1 MLTKLMPVVVSLWVL
16 LFSTQVIAET
26 FTDTVKRVVPS
37 VCMVTSAP
45 IPVIAVDKDQKTV
58 PPQTDEQQNPFE
70 DFLDRDQSNHD
81 LPGPAPDPNAGSMG
95 TCFVVSY
102 GDKKV
107 VVTNQHVVGVIK
119 DGINKVI
126 FYGSFKNYPATLIA
140 VDKISDIA
148 VLEMSTTEGQRV
160 IESIKSLLW
169 ANSNNVL
176 QGEDIWAVG
185 HPMQQA
191 FTVTRGIVSYRGRR
205 NNSTW
210 QELIQSDVAINSGNS
225 GGPLLN
231 MAGEVI
237 GVNSFIISPS
247 GSPGQVGVNFS
258 VTSNLAKRVVE
269 QLIDIGF
276 VKRAKM
282 GLMFAPDHDRGLF
295 VVTDLEPGSPSEKAG
310 IKEKDFLIKINGI
323 DIKLVDDVGVAFD
336 LVLPGEEIEVIIL
349 RGNELIVK
357 VVKTVAIGP
366 IDDAL

>member
-37 VCMVTSAP
+37 VCMVTSTP
-45 IPVIAVDKDQKTV
+45 VPVIADDKDQKTV
-58 PPQTDEQQNPFE
+58 PPVDEQQNPF
-70 DFLDRDQSNHD
+70 DNFLERDQSNHD
-81 LPGPAPDPNAGSMG
+81 EPGPGPGPNPNAGSMG

-169 ANSNNVL
+169 ANSNNVQ

-231 MAGEVI
+231 LEGEVI
-237 GVNSFIISPS
+237 GVNSFIITPA
-247 GSPGQVGVNFS
+247 GGQIGVNFS

-269 QLIDIGF
+269 QLIDTGA

-282 GLMFAPDHDRGLF
+282 GVMFAPDFDRGLF
-295 VVTDLEPGSPSEKAG
+295 VVVKLESGSPSEAAD
-310 IKEKDFLIKINGI
+310 IQENDFLIKINNITINII
-323 DIKLVDDVGVAFD
+323 DDIGKAFD
-336 LVLPGEEIEVIIL
+336 LVSPGDEIEVTIL
-349 RGNELIVK
+349 RGNKLIVK
-357 VVKTVAIGP
+357 VVKTVSIGP